1 MYSCKKETDPT
12 PTIGSDFFIEGKG
25 MRVVWGM
32 VSETIGLGAFGLT
45 QLTASPDGFMHTV
58 FTYGLAGVNGSPA
71 TYKAYRK
78 KINITT
84 GDTLA
89 TNGINSFINTT
100 YIGQQ
105 QSGCLEYGLVPY
117 TDKFVYSSGS
127 FIKGDPNWQ
136 DIYFASGFAK
146 IYDTKQAVCES
157 FSSVI
162 APYLSAQYFSNGVN
176 YPSTG
181 SYINTQA
188 LSASVELPISGNPL
202 AFIATKTDSLIVM
215 DFTTNTMLAG
225 IAMPLFQQ
233 YIPTNYPYNHRPDS
247 RIITRRSVDGTK
259 IIGMVWHT
267 ANYFPQGSGRMF
279 STFVYDIAS
288 QTVIPKI
295 QNSFLNTGFYLTNT
309 EDFDDDG
316 NFFYLTSS
324 VAINKI
330 TPIGGDNAYKSEFLK
345 NSGKV
350 ITIRVVSNKL
360 IVACAVDGIDGYSDD
375 RGKGMLVIAVE
386 N

>member
-1 MYSCKKETDPT
+1 
-12 PTIGSDFFIEGKG
+12 
-25 MRVVWGM
+25 
-32 VSETIGLGAFGLT
+32 
-45 QLTASPDGFMHTV
+45 MHTI

-181 SYINTQA
+181 SYINTKLYLQ
-188 LSASVELPISGNPL
+188 V
-202 AFIATKTDSLIVM
+202 
-215 DFTTNTMLAG
+215 
-225 IAMPLFQQ
+225 
-233 YIPTNYPYNHRPDS
+233 
-247 RIITRRSVDGTK
+247 
-259 IIGMVWHT
+259 
-267 ANYFPQGSGRMF
+267 
-279 STFVYDIAS
+279 
-288 QTVIPKI
+288 
-295 QNSFLNTGFYLTNT
+295 LNCQL
-309 EDFDDDG
+309 
-316 NFFYLTSS
+316 
-324 VAINKI
+324 VAIH
-330 TPIGGDNAYKSEFLK
+330 
-345 NSGKV
+345 
-350 ITIRVVSNKL
+350 
-360 IVACAVDGIDGYSDD
+360 
-375 RGKGMLVIAVE
+375 
-386 N
+386 